1 LRIYSEATESSSARY
16 FALLYCPAPQQI
28 ALEALFGVEREVLES
43 LAPGMDHQ
51 VAHSRLQWWREECER
66 ASEGRAV
73 HPLTR
78 TLVDTLKPASAL
90 QGLSGFVDVAVWDLA
105 SATFESRRELTA
117 YCERW
122 ASAMIEPIAH
132 TGPSLE
138 RTEAR
143 PARTDPGTAQKQ
155 TDWRTVGAALR
166 EVELLGDLAREAHNG
181 RLRLPLDELD
191 RAKADPSVLASP
203 PWPDAVAE
211 IVRARCRA
219 LRDEIA
225 HALAEVDR
233 EQQSASRGLLVWA
246 ALAWRLSQRAER
258 ALPDRIR
265 RSGRFDAISD
275 AWFAWRMARRATMGR
290 FRLL

>member
-1 LRIYSEATESSSARY
+1 MRIYSEATESSSARY
-16 FALLYCPAPQQI
+16 FALLYSPASQQI
-28 ALEALFGVEREVLES
+28 VLEALFGVEREVLES
-43 LAPGMDHQ
+43 LRPGIDHQ
-51 VAHSRLQWWREECER
+51 VAHSRLKWWREECER

-78 TLVDTLKPASAL
+78 TLVDTLKHTSPEAGSPGSAL

-105 SATFESRRELTA
+105 GATFESRRELTA

-122 ASAMIEPIAH
+122 ASAMIGPIVH
-132 TGPSLE
+132 SGPW
-138 RTEAR
+138 
-143 PARTDPGTAQKQ
+143 Q
-155 TDWRTVGAALR
+155 TVGAAMR
-166 EVELLGDLAREAHNG
+166 EVELLGDLAREAHHG
-181 RLRLPLDELD
+181 RLRLPLNELD

-211 IVRARCRA
+211 IVRARYRA

-233 EQQSASRGLLVWA
+233 EQQSTARGLLVWA

-258 ALPDRIR
+258 ALPDRVR

-290 FRLL
+290 FRLS